1 MIRVVGSFFLAAG
14 AVLLGSCAV
23 GHLKGRV
30 SELQSLI
37 LGLNTML
44 RELDYR
50 LAPLPELFEY
60 AACQTVGHAS
70 EFFRLCAQG
79 AEHLNGRTFQTVWK
93 QAVEAG
99 QLRLEQSDLTILM
112 QLGGFLGRYDGEG
125 QRQMLKQVIEKLE
138 LQRQSAQ
145 EQSCRLGKVYRVL
158 SLTAGAFVLI
168 LMI

>member
-1 MIRVVGSFFLAAG
+1 MIRAVGTCFLAAG
-14 AVLLGSCAV
+14 VVLLGSCAV
-23 GHLKGRV
+23 RHLKGRV
-30 SELQSLI
+30 SELESLI

-44 RELDYR
+44 REMDYR
-50 LAPLPELFEY
+50 LAPLPELLEY
-60 AACQTVGHAS
+60 AACQTGGHAS
-70 EFFRLCAQG
+70 EFFHLCAQG
-79 AEHLNGRTFQTVWK
+79 AEHLNGRTFQAVWK

-99 QLRLEQSDLTILM
+99 HLRLEQADLAILT

-125 QRQMLKQVIEKLE
+125 QRQMLEQVIGKLE
-138 LQRQSAQ
+138 SQRRSAQ